1 MKVEVFAP
9 YGTRAE
15 CVGTHTVSLELSNSN
30 DRQRISNKSHV
41 GGKDKRLANNITPP
55 PAPGKQ
61 GIQRTCYLSLT

>member
-15 CVGTHTVSLELSNSN
+15 CVGTNTVSLELSNSN

-41 GGKDKRLANNITPP
+41 GGQTSLANNITPP

-61 GIQRTCYLSLT
+61 GFQRTCYLSLT